1 MKQTLILYGS
11 LRAGD
16 SQTLAKAVSYQLALK
31 GVEPVIYY
39 PQDLPMF
46 DYESFDHPKT
56 VELHNLALWAD
67 SYVWIS
73 PEYHGGPS
81 GVLKNVIDWLPGRDR
96 AEKATQGKPVA
107 IMSTTGGAQSFNTI
121 NTLTVTAR
129 WLKMPVVQT
138 HVNWA
143 HAHEGMSD
151 AIKQRIRAAADEI
164 AQFSER

>member
-1 MKQTLILYGS
+1 MAQTLILYGS
-11 LRAGD
+11 LRDGD
-16 SQTLAKAVSYQLALK
+16 SRTLAKTVCQTLLLSRSDAL
-31 GVEPVIYY
+31 IYD
-39 PQDLPMF
+39 PEGLPMF
-46 DYESFDHPKT
+46 DYTSFDHPKT

-121 NTLTVTAR
+121 NTLTITAR

-143 HAHEGMSD
+143 HAYEGMSD
-151 AIKQRIRAAADEI
+151 AVKQRIVMAVKEI
-164 AQFSER
+164 VSFRD